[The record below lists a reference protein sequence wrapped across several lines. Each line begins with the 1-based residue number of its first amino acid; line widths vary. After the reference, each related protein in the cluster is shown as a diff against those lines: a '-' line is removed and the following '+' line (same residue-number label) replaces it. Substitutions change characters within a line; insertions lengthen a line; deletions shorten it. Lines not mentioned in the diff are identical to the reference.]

1 MLVSEL
7 FKNKNIKIKLES
19 EDKDSLFEEMVS
31 FLVDAENLNCRD
43 EILEAVLDRESK
55 MSTGIAPHIALPHA
69 NIPQIKKTVG
79 VLGISLRGID
89 YDALDGKPVYIV
101 MMIIG
106 NSESPLE
113 HLKTLKNIAAL
124 IANPEFF
131 PSILKCK
138 TPKDISDHIVDF
150 EDLSKFKEN

>member
-7 FKNKNIKIKLES
+7 FKDKNIKVKLES
-19 EDKDSLFEEMVS
+19 EDKDSLFEEMVN
-31 FLVDAENLNCRD
+31 FLVDAENLNCRN
-43 EILEAVLDRESK
+43 EILNAVLERESK

-69 NIPQIKKTVG
+69 NIPQINKTVG
-79 VLGISLRGID
+79 VLGISLRGVD
-89 YDALDGKPVYIV
+89 YEALDGKPVYII

-113 HLKTLKNIAAL
+113 HLKTLKNIASL
-124 IANPEFF
+124 ISNPDFL

-138 TPKDISDHIVDF
+138 TPRDIIAQIVDF
-150 EDLSKFKEN
+150 EDLSEFKEN